1 MEGVTETPICI
12 DEGWKKSMG
21 YRLFLNSIIHKK
33 VTHVNFFAGIFLSY
47 LPEQFVEIQKFYNR
61 GNVT

>member
-1 MEGVTETPICI
+1 
-12 DEGWKKSMG
+12 MG
-21 YRLFLNSIIHKK
+21 YRLFLNSIMHKK

>member
-33 VTHVNFFAGIFLSY
+33 VTHVNFFAGIFQSY